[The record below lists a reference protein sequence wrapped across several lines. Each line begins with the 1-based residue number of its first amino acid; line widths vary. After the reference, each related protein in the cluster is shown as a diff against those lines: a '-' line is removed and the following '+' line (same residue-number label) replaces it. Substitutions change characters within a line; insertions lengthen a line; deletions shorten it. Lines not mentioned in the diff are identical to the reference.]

1 MDEITGNRGVIFATG
16 TPVSNSMTE
25 LYTMQ
30 RYLQYERLQELNMTH
45 FDCWA
50 SRFGETVTALELAP
64 EGTGYRARTRFSKFF
79 NLPELMN
86 LFKEVADIKTA
97 DQLNL
102 PTPEVEYHNIVAQ
115 PTEHQQEMVK
125 ALSERASEVH
135 RGSVDPSVDNMLK
148 ITSDGRKLGLDQR
161 IVNQMLPDEPGTKA
175 FFLGNVRYFPYL
187 FLGSHTLCFCGETS
201 PISPLVDLI
210 RYLKIIFLFLVRPFS
225 GHCISFPP

>member
-1 MDEITGNRGVIFATG
+1 
-16 TPVSNSMTE
+16 
-25 LYTMQ
+25 
-30 RYLQYERLQELNMTH
+30 
-45 FDCWA
+45 
-50 SRFGETVTALELAP
+50 
-64 EGTGYRARTRFSKFF
+64 
-79 NLPELMN
+79 MN

-161 IVNQMLPDEPGTKA
+161 IVNQMLPDEPGTKV
-175 FFLGNVRYFPYL
+175 NQ
-187 FLGSHTLCFCGETS
+187 C
-201 PISPLVDLI
+201 VDNI
-210 RYLKIIFLFLVRPFS
+210 MQIGRAHV
-225 GHCISFPP
+225 

>member
-50 SRFGETVTALELAP
+50 SRFGETVTALSWHRREPA
-64 EGTGYRARTRFSKFF
+64 TGQEQGFHKFF

-125 ALSERASEVH
+125 ALSERASLVH
-135 RGSVDPSVDNMLK
+135 SGTVDPSQDNMLK
-148 ITSDGRKLGLDQR
+148 ITSDGRKLGPGPENRQ
-161 IVNQMLPDEPGTKA
+161 PDAAG
-175 FFLGNVRYFPYL
+175 
-187 FLGSHTLCFCGETS
+187 
-201 PISPLVDLI
+201 
-210 RYLKIIFLFLVRPFS
+210 
-225 GHCISFPP
+225 